1 MTSHAGS
8 SQTNISAPLNRVEE
22 HSNYLPEDAGQEDL
36 ETDWKNVIWKVGWE
50 NI

>member
-22 HSNYLPEDAGQEDL
+22 HSNYLPEDAGQRISKL
-36 ETDWKNVIWKVGWE
+36 IGKKSFGR
-50 NI
+50 

>member
-22 HSNYLPEDAGQEDL
+22 HSNYLPEDAGPDNL
-36 ETDWKNVIWKVGWE
+36 ETEKLFGR
-50 NI
+50 